1 MRFVIEKSNHTKFM
15 SLSLDEALNKKIVNL
30 NALCRAFGIAR
41 STVISRME
49 QGMDL
54 ATALTIQDQ
63 RIK

>member
-1 MRFVIEKSNHTKFM
+1 MRFVIEKSNRHKFM
-15 SLSLDEALNKKIVNL
+15 NLSLDEALDKKIVNL

-54 ATALTIQDQ
+54 ATALTIEDQ
-63 RIK
+63 RVK

>member
-15 SLSLDEALNKKIVNL
+15 NLSLDEALNKKIVNL

-54 ATALTIQDQ
+54 ATALTIEDQ
-63 RIK
+63 RIR

>member
-15 SLSLDEALNKKIVNL
+15 NLSLDEALNKKIVNL

-49 QGMDL
+49 HGMDL

>member
-15 SLSLDEALNKKIVNL
+15 NLSLDEALNKKIVNL

-54 ATALTIQDQ
+54 ATALTIEDQ